1 MVDTDK
7 MAEDFTIVRLVGTEK
22 RVAST
27 LSGVSKHWQ
36 GKNERFLFI
45 SPHDDDVVIGAGL
58 LIQLAIKENVPVHIL
73 IVTDGSMGYCSPEEK
88 DSITQIRRKETFD
101 CYTSL
106 GIPKENIVWLGF
118 PDCRLNYYRGRRP
131 AQANEAMAIEGFVGM
146 QNSFTHYIRKV
157 RPTQCFMPTSNDL
170 HPDHKFVHEEFL
182 ISIYHAAGV
191 IWPELG
197 KPIEKHPYVHEIA
210 CYCDFPTPPHLQ
222 INTSPALLQKKLDA
236 IGAFR
241 SQRQIQAVIN
251 TIKTSGPVEYIRDLG
266 FHLYNPEIY
275 RQMFEAKKD

>member
-1 MVDTDK
+1 
-7 MAEDFTIVRLVGTEK
+7 MAEDFTIVRLVGNER

-58 LIQLAIKENVPVHIL
+58 LIQLARKENVPVGIL

-88 DSITQIRRKETFD
+88 DSIAEIRRKETFD
-101 CYTSL
+101 CYVSL
-106 GIPKENIVWLGF
+106 GVPRENIVWLGF

-131 AQANEAMAIEGFVGM
+131 AQASETTACEGFVGL
-146 QNSFTHYIRKV
+146 QNSFTHHIRKV
-157 RPTQCFMPTSNDL
+157 RPTQCFLPTSNDL
-170 HPDHKFVHEEFL
+170 HPDHKFVHEELL
-182 ISIYHAAGV
+182 ISIYHAAGS

-197 KPIEKHPYVHEIA
+197 PPVEKLPAVHEIA
-210 CYCDFPTPPHLQ
+210 CYCNFPTPPQLQ
-222 INTSPALLQKKLDA
+222 IRTSPQLLQKKLDA

-241 SQRQIQAVIN
+241 SQRQIGAEIAI
-251 TIKTSGPVEYIRDLG
+251 IKKAGPVEYIRDLG

-275 RQMFEAKKD
+275 REMFEEK